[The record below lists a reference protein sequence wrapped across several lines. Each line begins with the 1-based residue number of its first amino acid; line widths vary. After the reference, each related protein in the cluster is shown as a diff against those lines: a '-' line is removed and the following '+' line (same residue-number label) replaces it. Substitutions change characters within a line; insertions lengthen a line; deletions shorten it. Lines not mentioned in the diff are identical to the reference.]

1 MKKYISDV
9 ITKEEIYNKWAMG
22 MKILITAQTGAGKSY
37 FIQNTLYE
45 YCKENDIKCVLFS
58 NRDLLKR
65 QNMAFLEDKMD
76 VFYVENYQNIE
87 IKLDGGID
95 FGALFSKYQVVVFD
109 EAHHFFFDSSFN
121 RRTDLL
127 LKTLKQK
134 FPNKIF
140 VFLTAT
146 PQILLEYHREY
157 DLKYNLGSDYSY
169 IESLSFYTKDS
180 AVEAILQNLEYG
192 EKAIFF
198 ANKTKDAYIMAEK
211 FAEESSFICSESSD
225 YKNHRNEET
234 LREIALTESFS
245 SKILCTTKVLDNGVN
260 IKDPDVRTII
270 IETSDPINL
279 IQSIGRKR
287 ILENSDKI
295 KLYVKDVHN
304 GILYQKIKECNQNL
318 QFVEVL
324 ESFGSSEFQQ
334 LYKKRDF
341 KSIVDNDYTVN
352 VAKFHYY
359 KFLKSV
365 YNKMRKKEK
374 GGFQEY
380 VCELLKY
387 DIAKVRFADDE
398 NKIGKMKDVL
408 EEYVGKKI
416 FKEDQ
421 MELRRRFFLSAHTNG
436 IGNRNWSINA
446 INGILKDEKI
456 PFVISSD
463 REFKGDM
470 RGKRYW
476 FVYKIEE

>member
-1 MKKYISDV
+1 M
-9 ITKEEIYNKWAMG
+9 
-22 MKILITAQTGAGKSY
+22 
-37 FIQNTLYE
+37 
-45 YCKENDIKCVLFS
+45 
-58 NRDLLKR
+58 
-65 QNMAFLEDKMD
+65 
-76 VFYVENYQNIE
+76 
-87 IKLDGGID
+87 
-95 FGALFSKYQVVVFD
+95 
-109 EAHHFFFDSSFN
+109 
-121 RRTDLL
+121 
-127 LKTLKQK
+127 QK

-146 PQILLEYHREY
+146 PQILLEYHKEY

-225 YKNHRNEET
+225 YKNYRNEET
-234 LREIALTESFS
+234 LREIAFTESFS

-287 ILENSDKI
+287 ILESSDKI
-295 KLYVKDVHN
+295 KLYIKDVHN

-324 ESFGSSEFQQ
+324 ETFGSSEFQQ

-352 VAKFHYY
+352 IAKFHYY

-456 PFVISSD
+456 PYIISSD